1 MKALTL
7 NDIAKAVQGKNE
19 LGDWGTLRVSKVAFD
34 TRKIEAGSLFVPLKG
49 NADGHD
55 YLSAAIAQGA
65 IASFWSRPLEDAPK
79 DFPVIQVEDT
89 LQALQ
94 DLASYYLALI
104 HPKVVGITGSNG
116 KTTTKDMTEAV
127 VSAQYKVH
135 KTQGNFNNQI
145 GLPITILE
153 MPEETEVAILEMGM
167 NHPGEIEELSL
178 IAKPDIAVITM
189 IGEAHIEYFG
199 SREKIAQTKMEIIK
213 GLKPDGVLII
223 PGEEPLLQ
231 SEVQKMNRAN
241 YRTFGQNN
249 VNDIHVLTTETEM
262 KATYFTTNLA
272 PKLSCMIP
280 VIGQYNVNN
289 ALAALMVGEQLN
301 IPLPA
306 AVAKLATFGLTK
318 SRTEWILG
326 MNDSHILNDAYNANP
341 TAMNAVLDSF
351 SALALN
357 GRKLAVL
364 GDMLEL
370 GELSTSLHE
379 SVAEHLNP
387 ENISEVFLFGPE
399 MKNLYHKLA
408 TKYAPEKLHYYQ
420 EDKLA
425 LIDALKET
433 IIKEDQILV
442 KASNGT
448 GLGEVIEAIKAAD

>member
-7 NDIAKAVQGKNE
+7 NEIAKAVQGKNE
-19 LGDWGTLRVSKVAFD
+19 LGDWGTLSVSKVAFD
-34 TRKIEAGSLFVPLKG
+34 TRKIEVGSLFVPLQG

-55 YLSAAIAQGA
+55 YLADAMKSGA
-65 IASFWSRPLEDAPK
+65 TASFWSRPLAEAPK

-104 HPKVVGITGSNG
+104 QPKVVGITGSNG

-127 VSAQYKVH
+127 VSAKYKVH

-153 MPEETEVAILEMGM
+153 MPEDTEVAILEMGM
-167 NHPGEIEELSL
+167 NHPGEIAELSL

-199 SREKIAQTKMEIIK
+199 SREKIAQTKMEIVK
-213 GLKPDGVLII
+213 GLKPEGVLII

-231 SEVQKMNRAN
+231 AEIQKIMPIN
-241 YRTFGQNN
+241 YCTFGQSPL
-249 VNDIHVLTTETEM
+249 NDIHVLTTETQM
-262 KATYFTTNLA
+262 KETHFTMNLA
-272 PKLSCMIP
+272 PELSCKIP

-289 ALAALMVGEQLN
+289 ALAALMVGKQL
-301 IPLPA
+301 
-306 AVAKLATFGLTK
+306 AVPVTDAVEKLATFGLTK
-318 SRTEWILG
+318 SRTEWIPG
-326 MNDSHILNDAYNANP
+326 MNDSQILNDAYNANP

-351 SALALN
+351 SALELN
-357 GRKLAVL
+357 GRKLVVL

-379 SVAEHLNP
+379 SVAAHLNP
-387 ENISEVFLFGPE
+387 EHISEVFLFGPE
-399 MKNLYHKLA
+399 MEKLSNKL
-408 TKYAPEKLHYYQ
+408 TSCYAPEKLHYYST
-420 EDKLA
+420 DKAA
-425 LIDALKET
+425 LIEALKAT
-433 IIKEDQILV
+433 IKKEDQILV

-448 GLGEVIEAIKAAD
+448 GLGEVIEAIKQTD